1 MNISYLRTYVTLA
14 KNGNISQ
21 TAVLLGYSKSTIYDQ
36 LKSLESELGT
46 KLYQRVQHGIT
57 FTDKG
62 MHFLTYAAKMLHTY
76 DEAMNKLSSPKDTLR
91 IGASESSDF
100 IVFNELIK
108 DYIAKF
114 PDVDIEYSKMTTDV
128 SLEKITQGNCDVCL
142 ICEPEFH
149 SAEVNCNFL
158 CRLPLLFVASP
169 EHPVLKRGLK
179 STLSSNTLF
188 CTMSISLVTTMLGNM
203 GIHFDESFSAL
214 KNVGNLMI
222 IKEFAC
228 NGSGIAILPAPLI
241 KDELSKGHLKVIPE
255 LQQGF
260 HFNIYILTP
269 KNKENPAVE
278 SFVSLAYEVY
288 KEN

>member
-36 LKSLESELGT
+36 LKSLESELGI

-62 MHFLTYAAKMLHTY
+62 MHFLEYATKMLTTY
-76 DEAMNKLSSPKDTLR
+76 DEAMDKLSSPKETLR

-108 DYIAKF
+108 DYIKKF
-114 PDVDIEYSKMTTDV
+114 PNVDIEYSKMTTDV

-142 ICEPEFH
+142 ICEPDFH
-149 SAEVNCNFL
+149 SEEVNCSFL

-169 EHPVLKRGLK
+169 EHPVLEHGLK
-179 STLSSNTLF
+179 NTLPSNTLF
-188 CTMSISLVTTMLGNM
+188 CTMSISLVSTMLHNM
-203 GIHFDESFSAL
+203 GINFDESFCAL

-228 NGSGIAILPAPLI
+228 NGNGIAILPAPLI
-241 KDELSKGHLKVIPE
+241 VDELSKGQLKVIPE
-255 LQQGF
+255 LQQGWN
-260 HFNIYILTP
+260 FNIYILTP
-269 KNKENPAVE
+269 QNKENPAVE
-278 SFVSLAYEVY
+278 SIVSLAYELY
-288 KEN
+288 KDN